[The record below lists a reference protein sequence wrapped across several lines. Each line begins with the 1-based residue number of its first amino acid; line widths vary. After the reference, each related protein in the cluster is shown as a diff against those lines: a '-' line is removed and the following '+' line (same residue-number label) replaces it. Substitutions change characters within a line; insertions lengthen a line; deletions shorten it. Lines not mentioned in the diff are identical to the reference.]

1 MARDHILYKHDIVIL
16 DIDRGNRTLTP
27 SSRKERSPVEMRHI
41 GGAFSQSRQAQTI
54 ADYGR
59 KGHDRYGR

>member
-1 MARDHILYKHDIVIL
+1 MARDHILYKHYIVIL
-16 DIDRGNRTLTP
+16 DIDRGDQTPIP
-27 SSRKERSPVEMRHI
+27 SSHKEHSPIEMRHI
-41 GGAFSQSRQAQTI
+41 EGAFSQSRQAQTI